1 LNSFDNVREIL
12 EDLNTERQ
20 KVQLLDFPDQIYR
33 QKEKI
38 RSLRQ
43 VFKDAD
49 SERALREADIASEIA
64 SETNPDT
71 GKPVYSNAAA
81 RDDERLKRLA
91 RDPEYQQLLKKVRE
105 ASMAVESAQDE
116 LERIE
121 NKFKASRYVTALITE
136 EISLYAGELS
146 INAMEERAQMI
157 TSNVKQLKKAQAY

>member
-1 LNSFDNVREIL
+1 MNSLNNAKEIL

-33 QKEKI
+33 QKERI

-71 GKPVYSNAAA
+71 GKPIYSNAAA

-91 RDPEYQQLLKKVRE
+91 KDPEYQQLLKRVRE
-105 ASMAVESAQDE
+105 ASMAVEAAQDE

-121 NKFKASRYVTALITE
+121 NKFKASRYIAALITGRP
-136 EISLYAGELS
+136 SCRG
-146 INAMEERAQMI
+146 
-157 TSNVKQLKKAQAY
+157 VD